1 MVRRVVSLI
10 RWAPVALRGADPVL
24 EANAYAVAEAV
35 DIVLV
40 LRGVAVELAV
50 AAPAVEGPDP
60 ADAGLPQPVADL
72 DLVGLLESGVDVV
85 VAAEDLAR
93 VGLTPGDLVPGVQVA
108 DAPAL
113 AAVLR
118 SAEAVLTW

>member
-50 AAPAVEGPDP
+50 TTPEGDPGPDE
-60 ADAGLPQPVADL
+60 AGPPQPLSDL
-72 DLVGLLESGVDVV
+72 DLVALLESGVDVWV
-85 VAAEDLAR
+85 SAEDLAV
-93 VGLTPGDLVPGVQVA
+93 VGLAPADLVRGVRVA
-108 DAPAL
+108 DEAAL
-113 AAVLR
+113 AELLR
-118 SAEAVLTW
+118 DAEAVVTW

>member
-60 ADAGLPQPVADL
+60 AETGLPQPISDL
-72 DLVGLLESGVDVV
+72 DLVGLLESGVEVV

-93 VGLTPGDLVPGVQVA
+93 VGLTAADLVAGVQVA

-118 SAEAVLTW
+118 TAEAVLTW

>member
-24 EANAYAVAEAV
+24 EANAFAVAEAV

-50 AAPAVEGPDP
+50 AAPAADGPDP
-60 ADAGLPQPVADL
+60 ADAGLPQPVSDL
-72 DLVGLLESGVDVV
+72 DLVGLLESGVDVH
-85 VAAEDLAR
+85 VAAEDLDR
-93 VGLTPGDLVPGVQVA
+93 VGLTPDDLVKGVQVA
-108 DAPAL
+108 DAATL
-113 AAVLR
+113 ADVLR
-118 SAEAVLTW
+118 HAEAVITW